1 MISKQNVRCD
11 FSKDLSLSSFE
22 WKGYFTSALCFLKK
36 NRKKARITMYFEA
49 APKRETFWLGQ
60 IDNVTWTTPRICF
73 ISCKGLKTKLHKR
86 MRKVETALLESWLY
100 TIKEDTQHVVMFL
113 GQSLQAK
120 DLQSSTLTY
129 DAFKLFPDASLIID
143 INTLEFRLAFCTL
156 IP

>member
-1 MISKQNVRCD
+1 
-11 FSKDLSLSSFE
+11 
-22 WKGYFTSALCFLKK
+22 
-36 NRKKARITMYFEA
+36 
-49 APKRETFWLGQ
+49 
-60 IDNVTWTTPRICF
+60 
-73 ISCKGLKTKLHKR
+73 
-86 MRKVETALLESWLY
+86 MRKVETASLESWLY

-156 IP
+156 IPQPLSYFKSTMLEYRTTRANIGTVQLLKVCTVQTCKQFSGPCVVLLASRLFPHQSTFYSRLFSLILV

>member
-1 MISKQNVRCD
+1 
-11 FSKDLSLSSFE
+11 
-22 WKGYFTSALCFLKK
+22 
-36 NRKKARITMYFEA
+36 MYFEA

-86 MRKVETALLESWLY
+86 MRKVETASLESWLY